1 MAETEYRCFVGGLA
15 WATDDHNLQ
24 AAFSQYGEILD
35 AKIIN
40 DRETGRSRGF
50 GFVTF
55 GSEESMR
62 QAIEEMNGKEL
73 DGRSITVN
81 EAQSRRSGG
90 GGGGGGGYGGQRG
103 GGGGYGG
110 GGGDGGQG
118 GGYGGQGGGGY
129 GGQGG
134 GGYGG
139 QRGGGGGYG
148 GGGGGYG
155 GGGGGYGGQRGG
167 GDSGGQWRS

>member
-81 EAQSRRSGG
+81 EAQSRRLRLL
-90 GGGGGGGYGGQRG
+90 RG
-103 GGGGYGG
+103 ARTRGRPPLGPD
-110 GGGDGGQG
+110 DGRHPAAAPRLPHHHPQDHARDQERPLRVQVRPGASLLAPHE
-118 GGYGGQGGGGY
+118 
-129 GGQGG
+129 
-134 GGYGG
+134 
-139 QRGGGGGYG
+139 RFTH
-148 GGGGGYG
+148 
-155 GGGGGYGGQRGG
+155 
-167 GDSGGQWRS
+167 S